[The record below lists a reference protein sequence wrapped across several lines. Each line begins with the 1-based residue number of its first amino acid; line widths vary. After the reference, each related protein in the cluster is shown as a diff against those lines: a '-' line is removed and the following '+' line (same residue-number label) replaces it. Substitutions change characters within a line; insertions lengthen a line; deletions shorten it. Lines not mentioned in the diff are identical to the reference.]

1 MQAESERR
9 PRHVGSDP
17 TAKEEE
23 IELRQYKLRKGL
35 ELPVAGAPAQE
46 IHDGPAVR
54 TVALLGSDYLGLKP
68 RLAVQEGDV
77 IAAGAPVFA
86 HKDTPDV
93 QVVAPVSGRVKAVNR
108 GARRVLISVEIEVDA
123 AAAEPVDFSG
133 VGDVATSEGLV
144 ERLCAAGL
152 WTSFRTRPY
161 SKVPASDTRPAA
173 IYVTAMDS
181 EPLSADASVIINAAA
196 DVFAAGLKAIAGLSE
211 GKTYLCQSNTASI
224 PSAEGVEVAGF
235 DGPHPAGLAGTH
247 MHFIEPPTGTKTV
260 WSIGYQDVIAIG
272 RLLATGVIN
281 PERIVALSG
290 PLVNSPRLLRT
301 VEGASMADLTAG
313 EVDASVAARMI
324 SGSILS
330 GRAGEGV
337 DGYMGRYARQITVIE
352 EDHKQI
358 PMGWIRPM
366 ASKFAVQP
374 VLGSLFSKKL
384 YALTSNLNGGRRAMV
399 PTGTFEQLMPQDYLP
414 TQLLRALLVM
424 DTDQAQ
430 ALGALEL
437 DEEDLGLVGF
447 ACPAKYE
454 YGLALRDSLTKIE
467 KEG

>member
-1 MQAESERR
+1 M
-9 PRHVGSDP
+9 RH
-17 TAKEEE
+17 
-23 IELRQYKLRKGL
+23 YKLRKGL

-46 IHDGPAVR
+46 VYEGPAVR

-68 RLAVQEGDV
+68 RLAVQEGDA
-77 IAAGAPVFA
+77 IAAGDPVFA
-86 HKDTPDV
+86 HKDTPEV
-93 QVVAPVSGRVKAVNR
+93 QVVSPVSGRVKAVNR

-123 AAAEPVDFSG
+123 AAAEPVDFSF
-133 VGDVATSEGLV
+133 VGDIATAEGLA

-161 SKVPASDTRPAA
+161 SKVPAPDTRPAA

-196 DVFAAGLKAIAGLSE
+196 DDFAAGLKAIAGLSE
-211 GKTYLCQSNTASI
+211 GKTYLCQSGDASI

-247 MHFIEPPTGTKTV
+247 MHFIEPPTATKTV

-272 RLLATGVIN
+272 RLLATGTIN

-290 PLVNSPRLLRT
+290 PLVSKPRLIRT
-301 VEGASMADLTAG
+301 IEGASMTELTAG
-313 EVDASVAARMI
+313 EVDASVAARVI

-330 GRAGEGV
+330 GRAGAGV
-337 DGYMGRYARQITVIE
+337 DGYLGRYARQITVIE
-352 EDHKQI
+352 EDKKQI
-358 PMGWIRPM
+358 PLGWIRPM
-366 ASKFAVQP
+366 GNKYAVQP

-384 YALTSNLNGGRRAMV
+384 HALTSNLNGGRRAMV
-399 PTGTFEQLMPQDYLP
+399 PTGTFEQLIPQDFLP